1 MKAFGTVTTIKLVR
15 STVRASHGSKHVRSS
30 VFDAFYTALVGFH
43 HRSFDISLSKIVL
56 QTFPIISF
64 LLCLF
69 SQLETECSGCSS
81 SIMTRGSVSSDPT
94 LSHFSSKVRKSLLE
108 TASVLFG
115 GKGGRLYDS
124 TMFFQESFPVEE

>member
-15 STVRASHGSKHVRSS
+15 STVRASHGSKHVRSFD
-30 VFDAFYTALVGFH
+30 FDAFYTALVGFH
-43 HRSFDISLSKIVL
+43 RRSFDVGLSKIVL

-64 LLCLF
+64 LVRLF

-81 SIMTRGSVSSDPT
+81 TMTRGSMSSDPT
-94 LSHFSSKVRKSLLE
+94 LSHFSSKVCKSLLE

-124 TMFFQESFPVEE
+124 TMFFLESFPVEE